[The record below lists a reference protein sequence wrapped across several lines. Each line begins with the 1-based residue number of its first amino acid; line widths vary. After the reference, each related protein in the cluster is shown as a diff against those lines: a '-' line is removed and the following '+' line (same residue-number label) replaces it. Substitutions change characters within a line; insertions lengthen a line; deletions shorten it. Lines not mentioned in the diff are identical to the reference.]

1 MLFSICTTV
10 LLFILFFPPL
20 YLSLSFFGRGIDK
33 GMVLAWRCVQEGNG
47 VGPMDKTSPLFSR
60 LTSTLGPQCLP
71 REAQGKKIE
80 QPMISL
86 KLLVSYQRRDRL
98 G

>member
-10 LLFILFFPPL
+10 LLFILFFSP
-20 YLSLSFFGRGIDK
+20 SLSVSFFFGRGIDK

-60 LTSTLGPQCLP
+60 LTSTLGLAKHK
-71 REAQGKKIE
+71 EK
-80 QPMISL
+80 
-86 KLLVSYQRRDRL
+86 DRTTDD
-98 G
+98 